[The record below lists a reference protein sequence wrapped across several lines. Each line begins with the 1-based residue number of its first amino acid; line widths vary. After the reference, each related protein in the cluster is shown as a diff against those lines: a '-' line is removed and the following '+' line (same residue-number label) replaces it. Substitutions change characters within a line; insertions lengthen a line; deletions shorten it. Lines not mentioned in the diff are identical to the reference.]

1 MKKFYST
8 ILFALM
14 AMTSFAA
21 EKNDT
26 VYVMMDFTQNP
37 WNYPVR
43 EITKGWTPDYTD
55 WNTTTGAILSDTD
68 FSWPISEGSS
78 EKVKVTLYVQD
89 LDEYEKVSVYANY
102 ELNDAEAAQ
111 LGINPGKTNMLYT
124 HNGNTMRFEAPA
136 GYKFGK
142 MVFYLYRNSNILV
155 GDEYKE
161 EFEYVYNNDTFKQKL
176 EVWKPTSPKANSYGY
191 SIWEGNETNILFNY
205 PYFTV
210 VFVRIDV
217 RLVPD
222 GSAGITELAAEDADS
237 KTAVTLDGR
246 TVNKS
251 NGLRKGIYIIN
262 GKKHLVG
269 Q

>member
-8 ILFALM
+8 ILFALL
-14 AMTSFAA
+14 AMTSFAQ

-43 EITKGWTPDYTD
+43 EVTSGWAPDFKD
-55 WNTTTGAILSDTD
+55 LDSPGAILKDTD
-68 FSWPISEGSS
+68 FSWSVSEGSS
-78 EKVKVTLYVQD
+78 EKVKVTLYAVD
-89 LDEYEKVSVYANY
+89 LDEYNKVSVYGHVDI
-102 ELNDAEAAQ
+102 NDAEASAF
-111 LGINPGKTNMLYT
+111 GVSYEKINVLYT
-124 HNGNTMRFEAPA
+124 TNGSTMRFESPK

-142 MVFYLYRNSNILV
+142 IVFYNFHSSNFLV
-155 GDEYKE
+155 GDEYDE
-161 EFEYVYNNDTFKQKL
+161 EHVYVYNDNSFKQKL
-176 EVWKPTSPKANSYGY
+176 KVWKPTSPKKNSYDY
-191 SIWEGNETNILFNY
+191 NTWEGDETNILFNY
-205 PYFTV
+205 PYFNAH
-210 VFVRIDV
+210 FVKIDV

-222 GSAGITELAAEDADS
+222 GSAGINELATEDAGS

-251 NGLRKGIYIIN
+251 NGLRKCIYIIN